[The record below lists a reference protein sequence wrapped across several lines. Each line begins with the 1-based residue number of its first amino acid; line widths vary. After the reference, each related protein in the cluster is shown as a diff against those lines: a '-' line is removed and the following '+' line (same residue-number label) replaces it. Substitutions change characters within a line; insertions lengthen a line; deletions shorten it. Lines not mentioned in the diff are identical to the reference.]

1 MKIMT
6 KSIPVYPEHDYLKK
20 FENPLLRRQILKHLA
35 PHHKGIE
42 GLDEL
47 LKAIDA
53 TYQIAER
60 DRALINHS
68 LIAVSE
74 ELTNRNTVLLKEKE
88 EQKILIKKLEE
99 AHNQLLQSEKMASI
113 GQLAAGVAHEINNP
127 IGYVSSNITTL
138 RNYIDD
144 LFALIT
150 SYIALEEEFP
160 IAIANHFQNLR
171 EQIDVEYLKQDIQ
184 AIFTESSEGITK
196 VKKIVQDLK
205 DFSRVDSI
213 ENWTPSDIHQ
223 GIDSA
228 LNIAANEIKYS
239 AQVTKEYGDIDYVE
253 CILSQ
258 LNQVFLNLIIN
269 ATHAFEKNKAGTI
282 HIKTGQIDQTVFIE
296 ISDNGCGIPA
306 ENLTKIFDPFFTT
319 KPVGVGT
326 GLGLSISYGIIN
338 KHGGNIT
345 VTSKPQQ
352 GTCFRIEL
360 PVHHENIEQK

>member
-1 MKIMT
+1 MT
-6 KSIPVYPEHDYLKK
+6 KSTPAYSEQDYMKK

-35 PHHKGIE
+35 PHLKNME

-47 LKAIDA
+47 LKAVDS

-88 EQKILIKKLEE
+88 EQKILISKLEE

-144 LFALIT
+144 LFILIT
-150 SYIALEEEFP
+150 DYTALEHEFP
-160 IAIANHFQNLR
+160 VTTAHHFRNLR
-171 EQIDVEYLKQDIQ
+171 EKLDIEYLKQDIK
-184 AIFTESSEGITK
+184 AIFSESTEGIVK

-205 DFSRVDSI
+205 DFSRIDGSD
-213 ENWTPSDIHQ
+213 NWTQSDIHQ

-239 AQVTKEYGDIDYVE
+239 AQVIKEYGDIDYVE

-269 ATHAFEKNKAGTI
+269 ATHAFEKNKTGNI
-282 HIKTGQIDQTVFIE
+282 FIKTAQIGQTVYIE
-296 ISDNGCGIPA
+296 IKDNGCGIPP

-326 GLGLSISYGIIN
+326 GLGLSISYGIIK

-345 VTSKPQQ
+345 VTSTPKE
-352 GTCFRIEL
+352 GTCFKIEL
-360 PVHHENIEQK
+360 PIHHEKVD

>member
-1 MKIMT
+1 M
-6 KSIPVYPEHDYLKK
+6 KK
-20 FENPLLRRQILKHLA
+20 FENPLLARQILKYLT
-35 PHHKGIE
+35 PHNKDLTNNNECME
-42 GLDEL
+42 GLEEF
-47 LKAIDA
+47 LKAVDL
-53 TYQIAER
+53 TYQSAEK

-68 LIAVSE
+68 LTAVSE

-88 EQKILIKKLEE
+88 EQKKLITKLEE

-138 RNYIDD
+138 RNHIDD
-144 LFALIT
+144 LFILIT
-150 SYIALEEEFP
+150 AYTAKENEFSTD
-160 IAIANHFQNLR
+160 IANNFKALR
-171 EQIDVEYLKQDIQ
+171 EKIDIEYLKEDIK
-184 AIFTESSEGITK
+184 AIFAESTEGITK

-213 ENWTPSDIHQ
+213 ESWEPSDIHQ

-239 AQVTKEYGDIDYVE
+239 AQVIKEYGKTDYVE

-269 ATHAFEKNKAGTI
+269 AAHAFEKNKTGNI
-282 HIKTGQIDQTVFIE
+282 VIKTGQIDQIVFIE
-296 ISDNGCGIPA
+296 IKDNGCGIPP

-326 GLGLSISYGIIN
+326 GLGLSISYGIVK
-338 KHGGNIT
+338 KHGGTIT
-345 VTSKPQQ
+345 VNSKLQE

-360 PVHHENIEQK
+360 PVHNKNYNKATDI